1 VGGLAVDFDLN
12 PDLINTLK
20 LKAITFAPSILYA
33 VLILIAGFLA
43 NRIARRWLTALIA
56 RSRFADD
63 ILLTNFF
70 LRSTAFTI
78 LVLTFL
84 TALAQLSFD
93 VQTFVAGLG
102 VTGLIVG
109 FALKDTLSNFA
120 SGILLLIYRPFRA
133 GELIEVEGSKGVV
146 DELTIVNM
154 QMTTTEGVCVIMPNS
169 KVWGS
174 KIINYSQSRQRRL
187 TLALKVRVENAE
199 EAMGLIK
206 AALQKD
212 ERILSDPPPAVRI
225 EGISNNAA
233 DLSVT
238 PWTEPED
245 FAATGADVYLK
256 LKTALKEAGIRILS
270 EDIIGPAEQRHVP
283 RPRYPSLSLKNAV
296 TLFHASRAACSSYAS
311 GRVSLKKAWPTP
323 G

>member
-1 VGGLAVDFDLN
+1 MDFDLN
-12 PDLINTLK
+12 PDLIDTLK

-63 ILLTNFF
+63 LLLTNFF
-70 LRSTAFTI
+70 LRSTSFTI

-133 GELIEVEGSKGVV
+133 GELIEVEGSRGVV

-154 QMTTTEGVCVIMPNS
+154 QMTTTEGICVIMPNS

-187 TLALKVRVENAE
+187 TLTLKVRTEDAE
-199 EAMGLIK
+199 KAMGLIK
-206 AALQKD
+206 AALQTD

-233 DLSVT
+233 ALSVT
-238 PWTEPED
+238 PWTDPKD
-245 FAATGADVYLK
+245 FVATGADLYLQ
-256 LKTALKEAGIRILS
+256 LKNALKEAGIRIL
-270 EDIIGPAEQRHVP
+270 
-283 RPRYPSLSLKNAV
+283 
-296 TLFHASRAACSSYAS
+296 
-311 GRVSLKKAWPTP
+311 
-323 G
+323 